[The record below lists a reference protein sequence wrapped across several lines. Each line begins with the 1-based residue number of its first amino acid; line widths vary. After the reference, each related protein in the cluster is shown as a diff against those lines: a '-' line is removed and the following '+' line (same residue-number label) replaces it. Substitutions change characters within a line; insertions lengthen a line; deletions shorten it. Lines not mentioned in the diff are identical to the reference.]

1 MSGVLH
7 PVGPEPAQVYW
18 IRRVLVLASAVLVLV
33 LVIAVVANL
42 NSAASAS
49 GPEVV
54 PAPVGSTSA
63 SVTTA
68 AAATPATS
76 TSAGSIPSFSPAT
89 TTTTPTTRSTSATG
103 AKPSST
109 GKSSAAAREK
119 ASAKAPAKASPS
131 SKASQVAVAACD
143 PAQLRPTL
151 TGKQS
156 IKVKAKTDLDL
167 SLINGSGKACRLTL
181 NADNFTLTIYS
192 GRDRIWS
199 TADCTDLVKPTS
211 VKIATED
218 AYEWRLVWDGR
229 RSKKSCK
236 TRPEVPKAGTYVATA
251 QFKGAEPVKL
261 RMFLHK

>member
-18 IRRVLVLASAVLVLV
+18 IRRVLVLGSAVLMLV

-49 GPEVV
+49 GPEAV

-63 SVTTA
+63 PVVSD
-68 AAATPATS
+68 
-76 TSAGSIPSFSPAT
+76 SAGASVAPPSGAAPSFSAAASSPST
-89 TTTTPTTRSTSATG
+89 TSAASTAG
-103 AKPSST
+103 AKPSSST
-109 GKSSAAAREK
+109 TARSSAAARRT
-119 ASAKAPAKASPS
+119 ASANATTTPK
-131 SKASQVAVAACD
+131 SKATPAEVAACV

-156 IKVKAKTDLDL
+156 VKIKSKTDLDL
-167 SLINGSGKACRLTL
+167 SLINGSGKPCRLTL
-181 NADNFTLTIYS
+181 NSDNFVLTIYS

-211 VKIATED
+211 VKIANED

-229 RSKKSCK
+229 RSKASCK

-251 QFKGAEPVKL
+251 QFKGADPVKF

>member
-63 SVTTA
+63 PVTTA
-68 AAATPATS
+68 AVTPATA
-76 TSAGSIPSFSPAT
+76 TSGGSIPSFSPAA

-103 AKPSST
+103 AKPSSS
-109 GKSSAAAREK
+109 GKSSAAASGK

-131 SKASQVAVAACD
+131 SKATQVAVAACD

-156 IKVKAKTDLDL
+156 IKVKAKTNLDL

-251 QFKGAEPVKL
+251 QFKGADPVQL